1 MGIREMPGLL
11 LLRGTLS
18 AIGTLFGGLGVFF
31 VYYSF
36 MRPQMAAY
44 ALIFLG
50 SASAIAWSTPK

>member
-1 MGIREMPGLL
+1 MPGLL

-18 AIGTLFGGLGVFF
+18 AMGILFGGLGVFF